1 MKYKHLLTEIDRD
14 IRTIGRTL
22 QPGCTK
28 DQLDQLIKKVQKELG
43 MTLPEGYIEFLSYTD
58 GLLYNGLMIY
68 ASNES
73 FLEGRRDLSIW
84 GIIEANILH
93 RSDPFYND
101 FLVFGQGN
109 MDYYTLYLPDN
120 SYRIIDRVPGNVI
133 DILPSFDDLIVQ
145 AIEDHL

>member
-68 ASNES
+68 ASK
-73 FLEGRRDLSIW
+73 
-84 GIIEANILH
+84 
-93 RSDPFYND
+93 
-101 FLVFGQGN
+101 
-109 MDYYTLYLPDN
+109 
-120 SYRIIDRVPGNVI
+120 RIFP
-133 DILPSFDDLIVQ
+133 
-145 AIEDHL
+145 